1 MTDLVVRARVRR
13 KRTLTEEDRADL
25 RELIEEIHSCR
36 FSEITQDDM
45 SKVKEFVRITDK
57 LKISILDKIVWVL
70 IIVAVGLIGLWPRIR
85 ELLAGK

>member
-13 KRTLTEEDRADL
+13 KRTLTTHDLEDL

-36 FSEITQDDM
+36 FSEVTQDDM
-45 SKVKEFVRITDK
+45 SKVKEFVQITDK

-70 IIVAVGLIGLWPRIR
+70 IIVAVGLIGLWPKLKALM
-85 ELLAGK
+85 EGK